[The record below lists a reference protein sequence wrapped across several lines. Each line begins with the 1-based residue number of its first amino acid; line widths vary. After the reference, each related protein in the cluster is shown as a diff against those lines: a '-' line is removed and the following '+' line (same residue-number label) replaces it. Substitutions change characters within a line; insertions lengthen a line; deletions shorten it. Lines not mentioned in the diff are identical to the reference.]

1 MAVTFGFP
9 NNTGGLSAKQT
20 LRLGTKEFFEWRGIA
35 KVVPGASY
43 ASLDIKIPSNE
54 KGFDDVSS
62 LVIPANTE
70 IVRVAFK
77 CSGNLTIGAATGK
90 LKLATA
96 VNASA
101 ADLYVESAAASGG
114 TLTAAT
120 VTNDNP
126 LDATTTV
133 GGTDVTYKIYATDGG
148 AAGAAVASTVAA
160 STETLIY
167 VVISGYYP
175 APFPVD
181 REFGELRDNS
191 IYTDVTN
198 NPVS

>member
-9 NNTGGLSAKQT
+9 NYTGGATAKQT

-35 KVVPGASY
+35 KVVPGATY
-43 ASLDIKIPSNE
+43 ASLDIKLPSGE
-54 KGFDDVSS
+54 KGFDDTSS

-77 CSGNLTIGAATGK
+77 CGGALTIGAATGK

-96 VNASA
+96 VDAA
-101 ADLYVESAAASGG
+101 TADLYVESAAASSG
-114 TLTAAT
+114 TLAAAT

-133 GGTDVTYKIYATDGG
+133 GSSDVTYKIYATDGG
-148 AAGAAVASTVAA
+148 AAGAATASTVSA

-167 VVISGYYP
+167 VVIAGYYP
-175 APFPVD
+175 AAFPVD
-181 REFGELRDNS
+181 KDFGELRDNS
-191 IYTDVTN
+191 IYTDVVN
-198 NPVS
+198 